1 LKKNRLSLKK
11 YHIKK
16 KNGDEVL
23 VRNIYCIGRNYS
35 AHIKELKNTTP
46 KEPFFFQKSLPALN
60 TTNRI
65 YLSKNEEIQYE
76 VEVVLLIGKN
86 GTSASIKDS
95 MSFVSGYTIGID
107 LTKRN
112 YQTQL
117 KNDKLPWLLSKS
129 FLGSAVVS
137 DFTEQTIE
145 EDFWLNLND
154 KKKQKGN
161 SKQMIFS
168 FAEQIHFLSNK
179 IPLIEGDLIF
189 TGTPEGVGPL
199 KVGDKIEIGFGDTT
213 LNKLSVLD

>member
-1 LKKNRLSLKK
+1 LKK

>member
-1 LKKNRLSLKK
+1 MKK

-95 MSFVSGYTIGID
+95 MSFISGYTIGID

>member
-1 LKKNRLSLKK
+1 MKK

-16 KNGDEVL
+16 ENGDEVL

-189 TGTPEGVGPL
+189 TGTPEGVGSL
-199 KVGDKIEIGFGDTT
+199 KVGDKIEIGFEDIT

>member
-1 LKKNRLSLKK
+1 
-11 YHIKK
+11 
-16 KNGDEVL
+16 
-23 VRNIYCIGRNYS
+23 
-35 AHIKELKNTTP
+35 
-46 KEPFFFQKSLPALN
+46 
-60 TTNRI
+60 
-65 YLSKNEEIQYE
+65 
-76 VEVVLLIGKN
+76 LLIGKN
-86 GTSASIKDS
+86 GTSTSIQDS

-154 KKKQKGN
+154 RKKQKGN

>member
-1 LKKNRLSLKK
+1 MKK

-35 AHIKELKNTTP
+35 AHIKELNNTRP

-76 VEVVLLIGKN
+76 VEIVLLVGKS
-86 GTSASIKDS
+86 GTSTSIQDS

-137 DFTEQTIE
+137 DFIEETIE
-145 EDFWLNLND
+145 EDFWLNLNG

-161 SKQMIFS
+161 PRQMIFS
-168 FAEQIHFLSNK
+168 FAEQIYFLSNK

-189 TGTPEGVGPL
+189 TGTPEGVGSL
-199 KVGDKIEIGFGDTT
+199 KVGDKIEIGFGDAT
-213 LNKLSVLD
+213 LNKLSILD

>member
-1 LKKNRLSLKK
+1 LKK

-189 TGTPEGVGPL
+189 TGTPEGVGSL
-199 KVGDKIEIGFGDTT
+199 KVGDKIEIGFGDIT

>member
-1 LKKNRLSLKK
+1 LKK

-199 KVGDKIEIGFGDTT
+199 KVGDKIEIGFGDIT

>member
-1 LKKNRLSLKK
+1 LKK

-35 AHIKELKNTTP
+35 AHIKELNNTRP

-76 VEVVLLIGKN
+76 VEIVLLVGKS
-86 GTSASIKDS
+86 GTSTSIQDS
-95 MSFVSGYTIGID
+95 ISFVSGYTIGID

-137 DFTEQTIE
+137 DFIEETIE
-145 EDFWLNLND
+145 EDFWLNLNG

-161 SKQMIFS
+161 PKQMIFS
-168 FAEQIHFLSNK
+168 FAEQIYFLSNK

-189 TGTPEGVGPL
+189 TGTPEGVGSL
-199 KVGDKIEIGFGDTT
+199 KVGDKIEIGFGDAT
-213 LNKLSVLD
+213 LNKLSILD

>member
-1 LKKNRLSLKK
+1 LKK

-16 KNGDEVL
+16 RNGDQVL
-23 VRNIYCIGRNYS
+23 VRNIYCIGRNYN
-35 AHIKELKNTTP
+35 AHIKELNNTKP

-65 YLSKNEEIQYE
+65 YLSKNEETQYE
-76 VEVVLLIGKN
+76 VEIVLLIGKS
-86 GTSASIKDS
+86 GISTSTQDS
-95 MSFVSGYTIGID
+95 MSFIGGYSLGID

-137 DFTEQTIE
+137 DFTDQPIE
-145 EDFWLNLND
+145 EDFWLNLNG

-161 SKQMIFS
+161 SKQMISS
-168 FAEQIHFLSNK
+168 FGEQIHFLSNK
-179 IPLIEGDLIF
+179 IPLMKGDLIF
-189 TGTPEGVGPL
+189 TGTPKGVGPL
-199 KVGDKIEIGFGDTT
+199 KVGDKIEIGFGNTT

>member
-1 LKKNRLSLKK
+1 MKK

-35 AHIKELKNTTP
+35 AHIKELNNTRP

-76 VEVVLLIGKN
+76 VEIVLLVGKS
-86 GTSASIKDS
+86 GTSTSIQDS
-95 MSFVSGYTIGID
+95 ISFVSGYTIGID

-137 DFTEQTIE
+137 DFIEETIE
-145 EDFWLNLND
+145 EDFWLNLNG

-161 SKQMIFS
+161 PKQMIFS
-168 FAEQIHFLSNK
+168 FAEQIYFLSNK

-189 TGTPEGVGPL
+189 TGTPEGVGSL
-199 KVGDKIEIGFGDTT
+199 KVGDKIEIGFGDAT
-213 LNKLSVLD
+213 LNKLSILD

>member
-1 LKKNRLSLKK
+1 MKK

-35 AHIKELKNTTP
+35 AHIKELNNTRP

-76 VEVVLLIGKN
+76 VEIVLLVGKS
-86 GTSASIKDS
+86 GTSTSIQDS

-117 KNDKLPWLLSKS
+117 KNNKLPWLLSKS

-137 DFTEQTIE
+137 DFIEETIE
-145 EDFWLNLND
+145 EDFWLTLNG

-161 SKQMIFS
+161 PRQMIFS
-168 FAEQIHFLSNK
+168 FAEQIYFLSNK

-189 TGTPEGVGPL
+189 TGTPEGVGSL
-199 KVGDKIEIGFGDTT
+199 KVGDKIEIGFGDAT
-213 LNKLSVLD
+213 LNKLSILD

>member
-1 LKKNRLSLKK
+1 MKK

-35 AHIKELKNTTP
+35 AHIKELNNTRP

-76 VEVVLLIGKN
+76 VEIVLLVGKS
-86 GTSASIKDS
+86 GTSTSIQDS
-95 MSFVSGYTIGID
+95 MSFVSGYTIGVD

-137 DFTEQTIE
+137 DFIEETIE
-145 EDFWLNLND
+145 EDFWLNLNG

-161 SKQMIFS
+161 PKQMIFS
-168 FAEQIHFLSNK
+168 FAEQIYFLSNK

-189 TGTPEGVGPL
+189 TGTPEGVGSL
-199 KVGDKIEIGFGDTT
+199 KVGDKIEIGFGDAT
-213 LNKLSVLD
+213 LNKLSILD

>member
-1 LKKNRLSLKK
+1 MKK

-35 AHIKELKNTTP
+35 AHIKELNNTKP

-76 VEVVLLIGKN
+76 VEIVLLVGKS
-86 GTSASIKDS
+86 GTSTSIQDS
-95 MSFVSGYTIGID
+95 MSFVSGYTIGVD

-137 DFTEQTIE
+137 DFIEETIE
-145 EDFWLNLND
+145 EDFWLNLNG

-161 SKQMIFS
+161 PKQMIFS
-168 FAEQIHFLSNK
+168 FAEQIYFLSNK

-189 TGTPEGVGPL
+189 TGTPEGVGSL
-199 KVGDKIEIGFGDTT
+199 KVGDKIEIGFGDAT
-213 LNKLSVLD
+213 LNKLSILD

>member
-1 LKKNRLSLKK
+1 MKK

-35 AHIKELKNTTP
+35 AHIKELNNTKP

-76 VEVVLLIGKN
+76 VEIVLLVGKS
-86 GTSASIKDS
+86 GTSTSIQDS

-137 DFTEQTIE
+137 DFIEETIE
-145 EDFWLNLND
+145 EDFWLNLNG

-161 SKQMIFS
+161 PRQMIFS
-168 FAEQIHFLSNK
+168 FAEQIYFLSNK

-189 TGTPEGVGPL
+189 TGTPEGVGSL
-199 KVGDKIEIGFGDTT
+199 KVGDKIEIGFGDAT
-213 LNKLSVLD
+213 LNKLSILD

>member
-1 LKKNRLSLKK
+1 M
-11 YHIKK
+11 
-16 KNGDEVL
+16 
-23 VRNIYCIGRNYS
+23 
-35 AHIKELKNTTP
+35 
-46 KEPFFFQKSLPALN
+46 
-60 TTNRI
+60 
-65 YLSKNEEIQYE
+65 
-76 VEVVLLIGKN
+76 LIGKN

-129 FLGSAVVS
+129 FLGSAIVS

-154 KKKQKGN
+154 RKKQKGN

-189 TGTPEGVGPL
+189 TGTPEGVGSL
-199 KVGDKIEIGFGDTT
+199 KVGDKIEIGFGDIT

>member
-1 LKKNRLSLKK
+1 MKK

-35 AHIKELKNTTP
+35 AHIKELKNTIP

>member
-1 LKKNRLSLKK
+1 LKK

-35 AHIKELKNTTP
+35 AHIKELNNTRP

-76 VEVVLLIGKN
+76 VEIVLLVGKS
-86 GTSASIKDS
+86 GTSTSIQDS
-95 MSFVSGYTIGID
+95 MSFVSGYTIGVD

-137 DFTEQTIE
+137 DFIEETIE
-145 EDFWLNLND
+145 EDFWLNLNG

-161 SKQMIFS
+161 PKQMIFS
-168 FAEQIHFLSNK
+168 FAEQIYFLSNK

-189 TGTPEGVGPL
+189 TGTPEGVGSL
-199 KVGDKIEIGFGDTT
+199 KVGDKIEIGFGDAT
-213 LNKLSVLD
+213 LNKLSILD

>member
-1 LKKNRLSLKK
+1 MKK

-35 AHIKELKNTTP
+35 AHIKELNNTKP

-76 VEVVLLIGKN
+76 VEIVLLVGKS
-86 GTSASIKDS
+86 GTSTSIQDS

-137 DFTEQTIE
+137 DFIEETIE
-145 EDFWLNLND
+145 EDFWLNLNG

-161 SKQMIFS
+161 PKQMIFS
-168 FAEQIHFLSNK
+168 FAEQIYFLSNK

-189 TGTPEGVGPL
+189 TGTPEGVGSL
-199 KVGDKIEIGFGDTT
+199 KVGDKIEIGFGDAT
-213 LNKLSVLD
+213 LNKLSILD

>member
-1 LKKNRLSLKK
+1 LKKNRLILKK

-60 TTNRI
+60 TTHRI
-65 YLSKNEEIQYE
+65 YLSENEEIQYE

-86 GTSASIKDS
+86 GTSTSIQDS

-145 EDFWLNLND
+145 EDFWLNLNGR
-154 KKKQKGN
+154 KKQKGN

>member
-1 LKKNRLSLKK
+1 MKK

-35 AHIKELKNTTP
+35 AHIKELNNTRP

-76 VEVVLLIGKN
+76 VEIVLLVGKS
-86 GTSASIKDS
+86 GTSTSIQDS
-95 MSFVSGYTIGID
+95 MSFVSGYTIGVD

-137 DFTEQTIE
+137 DFIEETIE
-145 EDFWLNLND
+145 EDFWLNLNG

-161 SKQMIFS
+161 PRQMIFS
-168 FAEQIHFLSNK
+168 FAEQIYFLSNK

-189 TGTPEGVGPL
+189 TGTPEGVGSL
-199 KVGDKIEIGFGDTT
+199 KVGDKIEIGFGDAT
-213 LNKLSVLD
+213 LNKLSILD

>member
-1 LKKNRLSLKK
+1 MKK

>member
-1 LKKNRLSLKK
+1 MKN

-16 KNGDEVL
+16 NNGESVL

-35 AHIKELKNTTP
+35 EHIKELNNVKP

-60 TTNRI
+60 TTNKI
-65 YLSKNEEIQYE
+65 YLSQNKDIQYE
-76 VEVVLLIGKN
+76 VEIVLLVGKS
-86 GTSASIKDS
+86 GISTSIKDAL
-95 MSFVSGYTIGID
+95 SFIGGYTVGID

-112 YQTQL
+112 YQNQL
-117 KNDKLPWLLSKS
+117 KEDKLPWLLSKS

-137 DFTEQTIE
+137 EFSDEPIK

-154 KKKQKGN
+154 EKKQKGN
-161 SKQMIFS
+161 SNQMISS
-168 FAEQIHFLSNK
+168 FAEQINFLSNK

-199 KVGDKIEIGFGDTT
+199 KVGDKIEIGFGDST
-213 LNKLSVLD
+213 LNTLSVLD

>member
-1 LKKNRLSLKK
+1 LKK

-35 AHIKELKNTTP
+35 AHIKELNNTKP

-76 VEVVLLIGKN
+76 VEIVLLVGKS
-86 GTSASIKDS
+86 GTSTSIQDS

-137 DFTEQTIE
+137 DFIEETIE
-145 EDFWLNLND
+145 EDFWLNLNG

-161 SKQMIFS
+161 PKQMIFS
-168 FAEQIHFLSNK
+168 FAEQIYFLSNK

-189 TGTPEGVGPL
+189 TGTPEGVGSL
-199 KVGDKIEIGFGDTT
+199 KVGDKIEIGFGDAT
-213 LNKLSVLD
+213 LNKLSILD

>member
-1 LKKNRLSLKK
+1 MKK

-16 KNGDEVL
+16 KNGDGVL

-35 AHIKELKNTTP
+35 AHIKELKNTIP

-65 YLSKNEEIQYE
+65 YLSENEEIQYE

-86 GTSASIKDS
+86 STSTSIQDS

-154 KKKQKGN
+154 RKKQKGN

>member
-1 LKKNRLSLKK
+1 MKK

-35 AHIKELKNTTP
+35 AHIKELNNTKP

-76 VEVVLLIGKN
+76 VEIVLLVGKS
-86 GTSASIKDS
+86 GTSTSIQDS
-95 MSFVSGYTIGID
+95 MSFVSGYTIGVD

-137 DFTEQTIE
+137 DFIEETIE
-145 EDFWLNLND
+145 EDFWLNLNG

-161 SKQMIFS
+161 PKQMIFS
-168 FAEQIHFLSNK
+168 FAEQIYFLSNK

-189 TGTPEGVGPL
+189 TGTPEGVGSL
-199 KVGDKIEIGFGDTT
+199 KVGDKIEIGFGDAT
-213 LNKLSVLD
+213 LNKLSIFD